1 MDEDFEEEWDDVEP
15 WSVGETA
22 GVGEDWDVVMAA
34 LPAQW
39 QAKAVELGAVRR
51 RPRGFA
57 DVAALLRVLMIH
69 LADGCSLRETVVR
82 ARAGDLADI
91 SDVALLKRLRGCGPW
106 FQWMAQELAAGMA
119 LPAAPDA
126 TPAAL
131 LAGRRVRLVDGST
144 VSEPGATGSTW
155 RLHYALNLHTLACD
169 EVHVSE
175 VAEGET
181 LTRFAIHAG
190 DVIMADRGFANRRGL
205 RHVVQH
211 GADALLRMNLTNLP
225 LQDAHGEPLALLPLL
240 RTLKTGQ
247 AADWPAWCAD
257 AQGTMAVRVC
267 AYKKTAAQTR
277 ISQKALQR
285 EATKKR
291 RALKPDTLEGSG
303 YVVVVTTLQEPSAQA
318 IMEFYRR
325 RWQIELAFK
334 RLKSLLQLGHL
345 KKTDKQG
352 AKAWLQG
359 KLLVA
364 CLIETL
370 ILTAERFSPWG
381 YATDEHGITAPAL
394 ALARVRSHAHAPE
407 YSLQSPALAAQV
419 HGRLG

>member
-1 MDEDFEEEWDDVEP
+1 MDELFEGDRDE
-15 WSVGETA
+15 GEQLSGIEATSL
-22 GVGEDWDVVMAA
+22 GEDWDVVMAT

-39 QAKAVELGAVRR
+39 RAKAVELGAVRR

-57 DVAALLRVLMIH
+57 SVESLLRVLMIH

-91 SDVALLKRLRGCGPW
+91 SDVALLKRLRGCGAW
-106 FQWMAQELAAGMA
+106 FQWMVQELAAGMA
-119 LPAAPDA
+119 LPVAPDA
-126 TPAAL
+126 L
-131 LAGRRVRLVDGST
+131 LDGRCVRLIDGST

-175 VAEGET
+175 IAEGET

-211 GADALLRMNLTNLP
+211 GADAVLRMNLTNLP
-225 LQDAHGEPLALLPLL
+225 LQNKRGNALALLPLL
-240 RTLKTGQ
+240 RTLQTGQ
-247 AADWPAWCAD
+247 AADWPAWAGD
-257 AQGTMAVRVC
+257 EHGKMKVRVC
-267 AYKKTAAQTR
+267 AYKKTLAQTLAAQE
-277 ISQKALQR
+277 ALRR

-291 RALKPDTLEGSG
+291 RELMPETIEGSG
-303 YVVVVTTLQEPSAQA
+303 YVVVVTTLRQPSAQA

-381 YATDEHGITAPAL
+381 YATDEHGITAATFAL
-394 ALARVRSHAHAPE
+394 A
-407 YSLQSPALAAQV
+407 
-419 HGRLG
+419 